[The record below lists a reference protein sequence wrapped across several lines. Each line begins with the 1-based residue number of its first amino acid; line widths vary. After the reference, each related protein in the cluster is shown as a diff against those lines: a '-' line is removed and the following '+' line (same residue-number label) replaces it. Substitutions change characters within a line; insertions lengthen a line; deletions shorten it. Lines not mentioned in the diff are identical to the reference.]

1 MSGQSRGT
9 VSFPE
14 LSCVLN
20 LVNEG
25 TACDVSVRLRNLAC
39 QGVSPPVTWV
49 FHSKEMEA
57 QVHFL
62 LNCHGFTWVFPNSSV
77 ISLARVSCMPA
88 WNIRAHQNSGGL
100 RTWMTAGRS
109 RSETLARIGDRYT
122 QRVAV
127 GVRRRGVHLWLRWVL
142 VLADTGAGMWEGE
155 FLFTWSHGVGCVG
168 LSTLCCSCQTHPA
181 SLAASAQE
189 CCSPESPFSVG
200 SRTPPPAG
208 WTGYFPFVTPV
219 S

>member
-25 TACDVSVRLRNLAC
+25 TACDVSVRLRNLTC
-39 QGVSPPVTWV
+39 QGMSPPVMWV
-49 FHSKEMEA
+49 FHSKETEA

-62 LNCHGFTWVFPNSSV
+62 LNCHGFTSVFPNSSV
-77 ISLARVSCMPA
+77 ISLVRVSCMPA

-109 RSETLARIGDRYT
+109 RSETLARTQGLVYPACSSRVQEERRPPLVEMGARPGWHRSRYMG
-122 QRVAV
+122 RENFCSLGPMAWAV
-127 GVRRRGVHLWLRWVL
+127 FYSLLCA
-142 VLADTGAGMWEGE
+142 VLAKHIQP
-155 FLFTWSHGVGCVG
+155 L
-168 LSTLCCSCQTHPA
+168 
-181 SLAASAQE
+181 
-189 CCSPESPFSVG
+189 
-200 SRTPPPAG
+200 
-208 WTGYFPFVTPV
+208 
-219 S
+219 